1 LINKKTYDSIVV
13 LGPTASGKT
22 RLAVKLAGILNG
34 EILSAD
40 ARMVYKKMDIGTGK
54 DLQEYFYNNKAIPYH
69 LINLV
74 DPNTSYH
81 IYQYQQD
88 FKIAFQLVQAN
99 KKIPIICGGSG
110 LYIEAVIKDYQYTA
124 IPINEHQRLIYLN
137 QDYDDLL
144 TTFKLM
150 ELPEY
155 KKTADVATKKRLI
168 RAIEIGQY
176 LMAHPNLILPDSQSL
191 NPIIIGLNPNLEM
204 RRENILLRLQSRL
217 KEGLIEEVEG
227 LMNVGVEAKRLA
239 HFGLEYKWIS
249 SYLLGNTGKEQMA
262 EKLGIAIQQ
271 FAKRQMTYFRKMEK
285 SGLKIHWIKQ
295 ESEAFELLSEHF
307 INTDF
312 GQLTNNGL
320 I

>member
-1 LINKKTYDSIVV
+1 LINKKTHDSIVV

-54 DLQEYFYNNKAIPYH
+54 DLKEYFYDNKPIPYH

-88 FKIAFQLVQAN
+88 FKKAFQLVQAN

-110 LYIEAVIKDYQYTA
+110 LYLEAVIKDYQYTA
-124 IPINEHQRLIYLN
+124 IPINEQQRFIYLN
-137 QDYDDLL
+137 QDYGDLL
-144 TTFKLM
+144 TTFELM
-150 ELPEY
+150 DLPEY

-168 RAIEIGQY
+168 RAIEIGLY
-176 LMAHPNLILPDSQSL
+176 LLAHPNLILPNSQSL
-191 NPIIIGLNPNLEM
+191 HPIIIGLNPNLEM
-204 RRENILLRLQSRL
+204 RRENIVLRLQSRL
-217 KEGLIEEVEG
+217 KDGLIEEVEG
-227 LMNVGVEAKRLA
+227 LMNGGVEAKRLS
-239 HFGLEYKWIS
+239 HFGLEYRWIS
-249 SYLLGNTGKEQMA
+249 SYLLGHISQEQLV
-262 EKLGIAIQQ
+262 EKLGVAIQQ

-285 SGLKIHWIKQ
+285 SGLKIYWIKQ
-295 ESEAFELLSEHF
+295 ENEALELLNKHF
-307 INTDF
+307 INSDF
-312 GQLTNNGL
+312 GQLTNIG
-320 I
+320 